1 MLASVLKSA
10 IGALAAAF
18 VLAQL
23 SMVYLSR
30 VQHKASEAPVAQ
42 PARQASASRASA
54 SQASASQASASYVA
68 PSPLRSEATIAADRL
83 GQFATEIEVNGA
95 RVHMLVDTGASSV
108 VLSYDDAS
116 AAGFFPSPADFKYS
130 AQTANGVSRMARVR
144 LRQMRLGAIAL
155 DNVDAY
161 VADRGALGA
170 SLLGMTF
177 LSRLSHFEVASGR
190 MILRQ

>member
-10 IGALAAAF
+10 IGAVVAAF
-18 VLAQL
+18 V
-23 SMVYLSR
+23 
-30 VQHKASEAPVAQ
+30 VAQ
-42 PARQASASRASA
+42 IAMNFASRARHDTPEPRAATQPIRQPSA
-54 SQASASQASASYVA
+54 AYIT
-68 PSPLRSEATIAADRL
+68 PTPLRGEASIAADRL
-83 GQFATEIEVNGA
+83 GQYATEIEVNGA
-95 RVHMLVDTGASSV
+95 RLHMLVDTGASSV
-108 VLSYDDAS
+108 VLSYDDAA
-116 AAGFFPSPADFKYS
+116 AAGFYPSPTDFKFS

-155 DNVDAY
+155 NDVEAY

-177 LSRLSHFEVASGR
+177 LSRLSHFEAASGR

>member
-1 MLASVLKSA
+1 MLASVLKTA
-10 IGALAAAF
+10 IGAVVAAF
-18 VLAQL
+18 VIAQI
-23 SMVYLSR
+23 SMQFVSR
-30 VQHKASEAPVAQ
+30 AHKAPAAPMTQ
-42 PARQASASRASA
+42 PMRAPT
-54 SQASASQASASYVA
+54 ASYAA
-68 PSPLRSEATIAADRL
+68 PTPFRGEAMIAADRL
-83 GQFATEIEVNGA
+83 GQYATEVEVNGA

-108 VLSYDDAS
+108 VLSYDDAA
-116 AAGFFPSPADFKYS
+116 AAGFYPGPADFKFS

-177 LSRLSHFEVASGR
+177 LSRLSHFEAASGR
-190 MILRQ
+190 MVLRQ